1 MDINKNTTIV
11 TALYDIGRE
20 NWSNFRMSYHTY
32 LWWMENTLSLNTN
45 MVIFTESKFEDVIT
59 KSRKKIDPELKKTKI
74 IVKDLKETEAYKL
87 YGRPLRALMESSA
100 FINKVSFKDVPEMC
114 QYLYNVVM
122 FGKFNFLQE
131 AKDKLYFPEQKY
143 LVWADAAGLREK
155 IECYSNTS
163 WPDESKLDEN
173 KVTFFSHHE
182 KISIMVKEHHALSQM
197 RFIQGTC
204 FIVPVK
210 LIDEVLQDVKNIV
223 FECITD
229 GFIGSDEKILDFY
242 YLSNS
247 SKCKLIKST
256 WREYFNILK

>member
-45 MVIFTESKFEDVIT
+45 MVIFTESKFEEIIT
-59 KSRKKIDPELKKTKI
+59 KNRKKIDPELKKTKI
-74 IVKDLKETEAYKL
+74 IVKDLKDTEAYKV
-87 YGRPLRALMESSA
+87 YGEPLKNLMVSQS
-100 FINKVSFKDVPEMC
+100 FISKVSFKDVPEMC

-122 FGKFNFLQE
+122 FGKLNFLQE
-131 AKDKLYFPEQKY
+131 VKNKEYFPEQKF

-155 IECYSNTS
+155 IECYSNTL
-163 WPDESKLDEN
+163 WPDESKLDVD
-173 KVTFFSHHE
+173 KITFFSHHE
-182 KISIMVKEHHALSQM
+182 KISIMIKEHHALSQM

-210 LIDEVLQDVKNIV
+210 EIDGFVQGFKDIV
-223 FECITD
+223 FECIAND
-229 GFIGSDEKILDFY
+229 FIGSDEKILDFY